1 MKSRL
6 FLFALAALFPVLS
19 ARADLAS
26 GLLAYYDFEQSG
38 ATGLLNKA
46 PGASAGDL
54 SWTGTPVLSQTG
66 FTGNAS
72 FTATDGTSD
81 RGTLLA
87 GNALNLVDL
96 ENVFLT
102 APYGSA
108 DLGGTFTISVWTYLA
123 RGSSNNSARFH
134 VLESADSGVFDVSWG
149 TTSTVNT
156 TGYDD
161 YVAFVESTG
170 TATIGGLG
178 AGAWQHAL
186 LAYDT
191 TGANPAVAVYVNGS
205 STPVTATDTAGA
217 FSFTAL
223 RIGDARAG
231 RADDRHWDGMMDE
244 IAIWNRALTPEER
257 SEVFTKGSA
266 GDPLVGASSFF
277 VSVGSANPLEGT
289 VSGGGAFAPGATASI
304 SATPQPGYIF
314 TAWTGDF
321 TGQPAA
327 FDIAVN
333 SDLSGSA
340 SFGPDLADTDG
351 DGLTNYDEIV
361 IYLTNPGDADTD
373 GDEIP
378 DGDELAITLTNPLTD
393 DSALVDFVRA
403 NLCVDGAGSI
413 VMTGPEL
420 TIHPVTGEVTLTLG
434 FLGSGSGGPLAP
446 LVPQSIVPL
455 ADGWEVTL
463 PAPSAG
469 TNSYRLTGGGD

>member
-1 MKSRL
+1 MKIRSVFFML
-6 FLFALAALFPVLS
+6 IATIPCLCPAALTT
-19 ARADLAS
+19 
-26 GLLAYYDFEQSG
+26 GLVAYYDFEESG
-38 ATGLLNKA
+38 PTGLENKA
-46 PGASAGDL
+46 EGASGGDL

-72 FTATDGTSD
+72 FTAADGTSN

-149 TTSTVNT
+149 TTSTVSS

-186 LAYDT
+186 LTYDS
-191 TGANPAVAVYVNGS
+191 TGANPTVAVYVNGS

-244 IAIWNRALTPEER
+244 IAIWNRALSADER
-257 SEVFTKGSA
+257 ADVFLRGS
-266 GDPLVGASSFF
+266 
-277 VSVGSANPLEGT
+277 
-289 VSGGGAFAPGATASI
+289 
-304 SATPQPGYIF
+304 
-314 TAWTGDF
+314 
-321 TGQPAA
+321 TGQP
-327 FDIAVN
+327 IPEP
-333 SDLSGSA
+333 S
-340 SFGPDLADTDG
+340 LA
-351 DGLTNYDEIV
+351 
-361 IYLTNPGDADTD
+361 
-373 GDEIP
+373 
-378 DGDELAITLTNPLTD
+378 
-393 DSALVDFVRA
+393 
-403 NLCVDGAGSI
+403 
-413 VMTGPEL
+413 
-420 TIHPVTGEVTLTLG
+420 
-434 FLGSGSGGPLAP
+434 FLGSLGGLA
-446 LVPQSIVPL
+446 LLRRRRL
-455 ADGWEVTL
+455 A
-463 PAPSAG
+463 
-469 TNSYRLTGGGD
+469 